1 MAEKIGIYVCHCG
14 SNIAGTIDVEE
25 VARWAG
31 ENIKDVVVSK
41 DYKFMCSSLGQQM
54 IEDDIKEKGLTG
66 VVVGACSPHLHEK
79 TFRNTCKRAGLNPFL
94 CQMTNLR
101 EHVSW
106 VNADKAAGTVKAKS
120 LISAAAERVKHQKPL
135 EPMRV
140 KVNPA
145 TLVVGGGIAG
155 LQATLEL
162 ADAGYHVYLVEREPS
177 IGGHMAQFDKT
188 FPTLDCSACIL
199 TPKMSEVGQHENVTM
214 LTYSELEEVS
224 GSVGNF
230 KVKIRKKARYVDY
243 DKCTGCGICIEK
255 CPKKVVDDVFEV
267 GMGNRK
273 AIYTP
278 FPQAVP
284 RMPVI
289 DTANCTWF
297 TKGKC
302 QVCSK
307 VCPTA
312 AVDYDQKDEIVEID
326 VGNIIMATGWKLF
339 DCKRIPQYGYGRLP
353 NVYTNMEFERLCNA
367 AGPTNG
373 KIVMRDGKTEPKS
386 VAIIHCVGSRDVKT
400 NPYCSSVCCM
410 AALKLE
416 HLLLEKTKAEVYA
429 FYIDMRTPMKDYE
442 EFYQRL
448 LEEGVHFV
456 RGKVAEVTDA
466 ARSPE
471 EKGQLIVQVED
482 TLLGKQ
488 RRIPVDMVVLMGAM
502 EPQADAKE
510 VGPEV
515 RHFVQH
521 GRLVHRAPPE
531 ARPRGHDDRRRVRGR
546 RVPRS
551 EGHSGLGGPRRRGSR
566 SRAGMITKGEVMIE
580 PIVASIDEE
589 ECSGCRICNNMCP
602 YNAIEFDEE
611 KGVSR
616 VHYRV
621 VQRLRHLRGRLS
633 RRRDHRGPLQQR
645 ADFRRDRRDFV
656 GCEGGSG

>member
-1 MAEKIGIYVCHCG
+1 M
-14 SNIAGTIDVEE
+14 
-25 VARWAG
+25 
-31 ENIKDVVVSK
+31 
-41 DYKFMCSSLGQQM
+41 
-54 IEDDIKEKGLTG
+54 
-66 VVVGACSPHLHEK
+66 VVGACSPHLHEK
-79 TFRNTCKRAGLNPFL
+79 TFRAACKRAGLNPYL

-106 VNADKAAGTVKAKS
+106 VNTDKAAGTEKAKA
-120 LISAAAERVKHQKPL
+120 LVSASAERVKHQKPL

-255 CPKKVVDDVFEV
+255 CPRKVIDDVFEA
-267 GMGNRK
+267 GMGYRK

-284 RMPVI
+284 RTPVI

-297 TKGKC
+297 TRGKC

-312 AVDYDQKDEIVEID
+312 AVDYDQQDEIVELE

-339 DCKRIPQYGYGRLP
+339 DCKRIPQYGYGRLA
-353 NVYTNMEFERLCNA
+353 NVYTNLEFERLCNA
-367 AGPTNG
+367 AGPDQ
-373 KIVMRDGKTEPKS
+373 RQDRAPRRQDR
-386 VAIIHCVGSRDVKT
+386 AASRWPSSTASAAATSKN

-410 AALKLE
+410 AALKFG
-416 HLLLEKTKAEVYA
+416 APRA
-429 FYIDMRTPMKDYE
+429 GKD
-442 EFYQRL
+442 QGRGVL
-448 LEEGVHFV
+448 VLHRHAHADEGL
-456 RGKVAEVTDA
+456 RGVLPAAAGGRDA
-466 ARSPE
+466 
-471 EKGQLIVQVED
+471 L
-482 TLLGKQ
+482 
-488 RRIPVDMVVLMGAM
+488 
-502 EPQADAKE
+502 
-510 VGPEV
+510 
-515 RHFVQH
+515 
-521 GRLVHRAPPE
+521 
-531 ARPRGHDDRRRVRGR
+531 RPRQGGRSDRRRPLAR
-546 RVPRS
+546 
-551 EGHSGLGGPRRRGSR
+551 R
-566 SRAGMITKGEVMIE
+566 SRA
-580 PIVASIDEE
+580 S
-589 ECSGCRICNNMCP
+589 
-602 YNAIEFDEE
+602 
-611 KGVSR
+611 
-616 VHYRV
+616 
-621 VQRLRHLRGRLS
+621 
-633 RRRDHRGPLQQR
+633 
-645 ADFRRDRRDFV
+645 
-656 GCEGGSG
+656 